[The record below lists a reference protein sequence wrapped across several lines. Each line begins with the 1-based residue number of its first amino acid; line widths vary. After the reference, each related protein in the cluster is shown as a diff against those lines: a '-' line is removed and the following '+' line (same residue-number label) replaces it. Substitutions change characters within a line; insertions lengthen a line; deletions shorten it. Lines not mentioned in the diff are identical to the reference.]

1 MLAWFVLFFFF
12 LVFLFLGGLFFLL
25 GFGFGFFFLMTTRLR
40 ITVEHTTDPS
50 IVVLIINGN
59 SILYLYFAGGLVSLL
74 VLKH

>member
-25 GFGFGFFFLMTTRLR
+25 GFGFGFFKMTIRLR

-50 IVVLIINGN
+50 IVVLVINGN